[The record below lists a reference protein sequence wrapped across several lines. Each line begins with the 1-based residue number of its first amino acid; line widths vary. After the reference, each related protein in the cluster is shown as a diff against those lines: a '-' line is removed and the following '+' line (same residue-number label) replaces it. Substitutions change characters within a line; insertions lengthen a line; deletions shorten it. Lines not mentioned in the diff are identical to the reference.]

1 VVTYEE
7 AKSKLQSFRSK
18 ILNDMVGARVKAM
31 LDARHDAM
39 LKYKNVIQNLDIKYG
54 LLMNINRYLLQFKI
68 NSKDLGQGLHA
79 EASVNYTGDLTFY
92 PSSSPFNV
100 ERRELPTVDIFRFTP
115 RTGIETL
122 EYAFAGHQ
130 SAAFVIETKG
140 HGIFAEQP
148 DVSNALNDYYY
159 LYPQFRQHGKWE
171 MTGVVTIIGVRGNL
185 KVKYIFGELL
195 RLSRL
200 LTDAETGEH
209 KLLGVN
215 VWVESTGEDDTGNRF
230 YVLTVFRGVSF
241 SELSGKGNYCVLGKR
256 VTFDNSRVY
265 SVYSA
270 LETYPPTLVVGE
282 GINEIPGEPPVE
294 VWRNKFKVHVQV
306 NDETMGTTT
315 PEPGEYTQDAS
326 SEFSVTATP
335 YTGYKLDYWEVDG
348 VNWGD
353 TNPISVIID
362 KDKTIKAVFTE
373 V

>member
-1 VVTYEE
+1 MVAYEE
-7 AKSKLQSFRSK
+7 AKNKLKSFRSK

-39 LKYKNVIQNLDIKYG
+39 VKYKDVIERLDIKYG

-68 NSKDLGQGLHA
+68 NGKSLGSGFQA
-79 EASVNYTGDLTFY
+79 EAVVNYTGDLSLY
-92 PSSSPFNV
+92 PSQPPYNITQRS
-100 ERRELPTVDIFRFTP
+100 LPSVDIFRFTP

-159 LYPQFRQHGKWE
+159 LYPQFRQRGKWE
-171 MTGVVTIIGVRGNL
+171 MSGAVTIVGVRGTL
-185 KVKYIFGELL
+185 KVTYVFGELL

-200 LTDAETGEH
+200 LTDTETGEH

-215 VWVESTGEDDTGNRF
+215 VWVESTAEDDTGNRF
-230 YVLTVFRGVSF
+230 YLLSVFRGVSF
-241 SELSGKGNYCVLGKR
+241 TELSGKGNYCVFGKR
-256 VTFDNSRVY
+256 VTFDDGRVY
-265 SVYSA
+265 SAHSA
-270 LETYPPTLVVGE
+270 LETYPPTILIGE
-282 GINEIPGEPPVE
+282 GISEIAGEPPVE
-294 VWRNKFKVHVQV
+294 VWRNKFKVWVQV

-315 PEPGEYTQDAS
+315 PEPGEYEKDAS
-326 SEFSVTATP
+326 MPFDVTAIP
-335 YTGYKLDYWEVDG
+335 YTGYKLDHWEVDG

-353 TNPISVIID
+353 DNPISVIID